1 MLLLIKMIYKVWKKM
16 LIMCWC
22 FDKERF
28 GYLLF
33 VVYLGCLVNLC

>member
-1 MLLLIKMIYKVWKKM
+1 MIYKVRKKTS
-16 LIMCWC
+16 IMCRR

-33 VVYLGCLVNLC
+33 VVYLGCLVNSR